1 MMVDPVASVFQR
13 LRQPTAGIAPAR
25 RRFQRFYDDWLRDAA
40 LDGAP
45 ETFAYA
51 VWDGYHRC
59 ADLSPAPQPEDS
71 GDAMRIAVAMLG
83 DSMRAYTC
91 LTAALGAGLL
101 DPEGGVEA
109 PAAYRKRLSRALF
122 EALGEDGP
130 TAVRQASSSRE
141 VATHPDDFWT
151 DLGHLMPA
159 ILLARRRLCRIEVRN
174 APGRPAKTGTGFLVG
189 PSTVL
194 TNLHVVDGIEP
205 HLLDADLR
213 ELVLRVRFDYS
224 DTTGLK
230 KAASSRFN
238 VAENW
243 RVAAGSLGGD
253 GHDGAGVDYWW
264 DVGSSRRAW
273 LEKVNSALDYAVIRL
288 DGAPGLQRGWYDL
301 RVDPLEFQIG
311 AWALHHPSEQ
321 DQTITRGR
329 IAIEMEDDVSRLFH
343 TASTAGGSSGGLI
356 LNQDGVPIGLHYLG
370 IAASRAPAAGN
381 PLESHQNINV
391 AIALPHV
398 ARQIDATI
406 GLPALLRS
414 DVIRP
419 YRGCLDGRHPVFG
432 RNDFLDKVQQ
442 LWRGDQR
449 ILRVDLMPTDPVLD
463 RPGKSFSADILRAVF
478 AGPEHH
484 HILFRAGEISQ
495 DARKVAQDALGTF
508 AEDLVDQVPND
519 PDTTSPAYVK
529 RLVDYF
535 ANAMRERLPNQNV
548 WIVLDDL
555 DQHDLSDASGRE
567 FLATLYDQVGRMP
580 SLRIVLIG
588 LDKLIPISGLQEGDF
603 IRSTLGREDVDKL
616 EARFTDWLKARGAR
630 EVDISDGAY
639 ELISSIAASFA
650 GTDAPLARL
659 ATFTVEHI
667 SGIADTMFG
676 KAKADVEDEQ

>member
-1 MMVDPVASVFQR
+1 MTDPVASVFQR

-25 RRFQRFYDDWLRDAA
+25 RRFQRFYEDWVREAS

-51 VWDGYHRC
+51 VWDGRHRC
-59 ADLSPAPQPEDS
+59 ADLSPPPRPDDS
-71 GDAMRIAVAMLG
+71 GDAMRLAVAMLG
-83 DSMRAYTC
+83 DGIRAYTC

-101 DPEGGVEA
+101 DPEDGTEPPSVF
-109 PAAYRKRLSRALF
+109 RKRLSKVLL
-122 EALGEDGP
+122 EALCEDVP
-130 TAVRQASSSRE
+130 RAVRQASSSRE

-159 ILLARRRLCRIEVRN
+159 ILLARRRLCRIEIRN
-174 APGRPAKTGTGFLVG
+174 APGRPSKTGTGFLVG

-194 TNLHVVDGIEP
+194 TNLHVVDGVAP
-205 HLLDADLR
+205 HLPNADLR
-213 ELVLRVRFDYS
+213 DLVLRVRFDYS
-224 DTTGLK
+224 ETTGLK
-230 KAASSRFN
+230 KASSSRFK
-238 VAENW
+238 VVENW
-243 RVAAGSLGGD
+243 RVAAGSLGGE
-253 GHDGAGVDYWW
+253 GHDGAGADYWW
-264 DVGSSRRAW
+264 DAGSSRRAW
-273 LEKVNSALDYAVIRL
+273 LDKVNSALDYAVIRL

-301 RVDPLEFQIG
+301 SVDPLEPQIG

-356 LNQDGVPIGLHYLG
+356 LSQDGVPIGLHYLG
-370 IAASRAPAAGN
+370 IEASRPPEPGN
-381 PLESHQNINV
+381 PLETHKAINV

-398 ARQIDATI
+398 ARQIGAAI
-406 GLPALLRS
+406 GLPALVRS

-432 RNDFLDKVQQ
+432 RNDFLRKVQQ
-442 LWRGDQR
+442 LWQGDQR
-449 ILRVDLMPTDPVLD
+449 ILRVDLLPTDPVLH
-463 RPGKSFSADILRAVF
+463 RPGKSFSADILRALF

-495 DARKVAQDALGTF
+495 DARKVAQDALATF
-508 AEDLVDQVPND
+508 AEDLVESVPND
-519 PDTTSPAYVK
+519 PDTTSPAHVK
-529 RLVDYF
+529 RLVGYV

-567 FLATLYDQVGRMP
+567 FLATLYDQVKRMP

-588 LDKLIPISGLQEGDF
+588 LGELIPISGLQEGEF
-603 IRSTLGREDVDKL
+603 LRSTLGREDADAL
-616 EARFTDWLKARGAR
+616 EARFIDWLKERGAR
-630 EVDISDGAY
+630 DAAISDRAY
-639 ELISSIAASFA
+639 ELISNIATSFA
-650 GTDAPLARL
+650 GTEAPLERL
-659 ATFTVEHI
+659 AAFTADHI
-667 SGIADTMFG
+667 TGVADTMFG
-676 KAKADVEDEQ
+676 TAERAEDDEP